1 MRLSFGPSPSWLG
14 LRWFVAKYEAQDAGD
29 GAGDDAGSEDAGTED
44 GGGATA
50 ALPDASH
57 MALMVRLTNG
67 NTHTFH
73 QSVFAAAY
81 LVDTGGRDLARANT
95 EFDDGALRVTW
106 DEGDHGVFPSITEAA
121 EATEA
126 PVAAEAGP
134 AMQALLAAMAAAH
147 ESDRAAKRHRRR

>member
-1 MRLSFGPSPSWLG
+1 M
-14 LRWFVAKYEAQDAGD
+14 
-29 GAGDDAGSEDAGTED
+29 
-44 GGGATA
+44 
-50 ALPDASH
+50 
-57 MALMVRLTNG
+57 RLTNG